1 MISEKEKKALQAQ
14 LEEIKEYGTLNTG
27 YYWDVFKKIDIQWM
41 FNLLE
46 DNVQN
51 GLIDKNIKDNT
62 LMDMALQ
69 LYINDIDENDED
81 DLEDFSKFNDC
92 FMNYSTYTVA
102 LEELEKNN

>member
-14 LEEIKEYGTLNTG
+14 LQEIKEYGTLNIG
-27 YYWDVFKKIDIQWM
+27 YYWDVFKKIDIQWA

-46 DNVQN
+46 ENIQN
-51 GLIDKNIKDNT
+51 GLIDKNIKNNT

-69 LYINDIDENDED
+69 LYINDIDEDDEN
-81 DLEDFSKFNDC
+81 DLEDFADFNNC
-92 FMNYSTYTVA
+92 FMNYSIYTVE

>member
-1 MISEKEKKALQAQ
+1 MISEKEKKALQTQ
-14 LEEIKEYGTLNTG
+14 LQEIKEYSTLNTG
-27 YYWDVFKKIDIQWM
+27 YYWDVFKKIDIQWA

-46 DNVQN
+46 ENVQN
-51 GLIDKNIKDNT
+51 GSIDKNIKNNT

-69 LYINDIDENDED
+69 LYIDDIDENDEN
-81 DLEDFSKFNDC
+81 DLEDFADFNDC